1 MAKIY
6 GALEVAQLEWF
17 TQSPDTRPSAASN
30 TYRVIYAS
38 DVKQVQISDGTNWI
52 AFINGSTNQTLAGN
66 ITFSGEQIFTGLHR
80 LSVTTDSS
88 STGAITALNN
98 TTPVIEF
105 TAAVTS
111 ISGVANSASGATVM
125 LVNRTGGTVAV
136 LDEDTGATAANRIR
150 TGTGAQISLANN
162 ASILLTYVGDSRWH
176 VIGGSGSGSGSAG
189 INYITNGSAEAD
201 TLGWA
206 TYAESDAVTLQNT
219 GDTVTLNSHGLSNG
233 NEVSF
238 TSFNIANGL
247 STNTLYYVVTA
258 TTNTFQVATSSG
270 GSAVAITADST
281 GTLVRFVPKTAA
293 GGSANVTITRS
304 TTTPLIGTASFIL
317 TKDAANREGQGWEF
331 DFTIDRAYQAKVL
344 QVSFQYLVNSG
355 TFVAGSS
362 STVSDVTVYIY
373 DVTNAQII
381 QPSSFK
387 LLSNNASISD
397 TFNATFQTASNST
410 SYRLIF
416 HVSTPSTAA
425 YSLKV
430 DGISVSPS
438 TYVYGTPVTDWQN
451 FTPTGSWT
459 GAVTYTGQ
467 WRRVGDTLQMQGK
480 ITLSGAPTGGG
491 LTVNLPLGL
500 SIDTTKI
507 DSTTPNNWVLGL
519 WSGLDNGIQG
529 YTGMVAYSSS
539 TSVAM
544 SVGNAAQTYLR
555 IDGVSTT
562 IPFSWNNTDFLH
574 YSFQVPIAGWSS
586 SVQTSDQ
593 TDTRVVS
600 LAATG
605 TVPTI
610 TGGSPLIY
618 PTVLFDT
625 HGAYNA
631 ATGRYTIPVSGFYRV
646 TATLASTH
654 ALYSSFQ
661 IRKNTVAQ
669 TPAQG
674 SADVNGY
681 IDAVFLQQFNSG
693 DIIDVVSSSNA
704 ASTSIKTSLTIERL
718 SGPSAIAASE
728 SINAAYW
735 VSANFAASTTVPIN
749 FDAREFDS
757 HGAVT
762 TSATAWRFTAPI
774 SGTYFI
780 NAYWYL
786 TASAASLA
794 VYKNGTLNKFISFSN
809 FGALTG
815 TGSTL
820 IKLNAGDYIDLRPD
834 AARTITGGSLNA
846 VNVSQIQISRIG
858 N

>member
-88 STGAITALNN
+88 STGAIIALNN

-206 TYAESDAVTLQNT
+206 TYAESDAVTFQDT

-233 NEVSF
+233 NQISF
-238 TSFNIANGL
+238 TSITSTTGI
-247 STNTLYYVVTA
+247 STNTLYFVVTA
-258 TTNTFQVATSSG
+258 TTNTFQVATSLG
-270 GSAVAITADST
+270 GSALPLTTNGS
-281 GTLVRFVPKTAA
+281 GTLVRFVPKTGS
-293 GGSANVTITRS
+293 GGSSSLSISRS
-304 TTTPLIGTASFIL
+304 TSNPLIGTASFIL
-317 TKDAANREGQGWEF
+317 TKGGSANLEGQGWEY
-331 DFTIDRAYQAKVL
+331 DFTIDRGYQAKVL
-344 QVSFQYLVNSG
+344 QISFQYLVNSG

-416 HVSTPSTAA
+416 HVSTPSTAN
-425 YSLKV
+425 YELKV

-438 TYVYGTPVTDWQN
+438 TYVYGTPVTDWQAY
-451 FTPTGSWT
+451 TPTFQGFGTPTS
-459 GAVTYTGQ
+459 VQFQ
-467 WRRVGDTLQMQGK
+467 WRRVGADLEVRGRFNPGTS
-480 ITLSGAPTGGG
+480 TAVEARVSFPSG
-491 LTVNLPLGL
+491 LTSADTSLIPALQIAGMAASNATAANSRTVLIEPSVTYFTFGVTTNGPL
-500 SIDTTKI
+500 TR
-507 DSTTPNNWVLGL
+507 NNGNVVAT
-519 WSGLDNGIQG
+519 SPEVFAFFAKVAIQ
-529 YTGMVAYSSS
+529 
-539 TSVAM
+539 
-544 SVGNAAQTYLR
+544 
-555 IDGVSTT
+555 
-562 IPFSWNNTDFLH
+562 
-574 YSFQVPIAGWSS
+574 GWSS

-593 TDTRVVS
+593 TDTRVV
-600 LAATG
+600 AARYYQNANTAQS
-605 TVPTI
+605 TYLDFPTRQI
-610 TGGSPLIY
+610 
-618 PTVLFDT
+618 DT
-625 HGAYNA
+625 HAAVTTGSGVWKFTCPVAGIYKVSVFYSGA
-631 ATGRYTIPVSGFYRV
+631 
-646 TATLASTH
+646 AS
-654 ALYSSFQ
+654 
-661 IRKNTVAQ
+661 NTVQ
-669 TPAQG
+669 LYK
-674 SADVNGY
+674 NG
-681 IDAVFLQQFNSG
+681 AVFPLSG
-693 DIIDVVSSSNA
+693 NNAVIVSSDTINGVGTGSTMVELVTGDFIQLFVTSNA
-704 ASTSIKTSLTIERL
+704 VMNGHVSIERL

-728 SINAAYW
+728 TVALRYTNTAGSSYGTSDTLMPFATKDYDTHNAW
-735 VSANFAASTTVPIN
+735 VTNT
-749 FDAREFDS
+749 
-757 HGAVT
+757 
-762 TSATAWRFTAPI
+762 FTAPI
-774 SGTYFI
+774 SGKYLANIILTSASTGI
-780 NAYWYL
+780 VLNAVL
-786 TASAASLA
+786 
-794 VYKNGTLNKFISFSN
+794 YKNGASFCQV
-809 FGALTG
+809 GAG
-815 TGSTL
+815 YSTGSTRSVGSATVS
-820 IKLNAGDYIDLRPD
+820 LNSGDTLSFYVSGSV
-834 AARTITGGSLNA
+834 AGSLSTVAGLNHFSITR
-846 VNVSQIQISRIG
+846 VG

>member
-111 ISGVANSASGATVM
+111 ISGIANSASGATVM

-206 TYAESDAVTLQNT
+206 TYAESDAVTFQDT

-233 NEVSF
+233 NQISF
-238 TSFNIANGL
+238 TSITSTTGI
-247 STNTLYYVVTA
+247 STNTLYFVVTA
-258 TTNTFQVATSSG
+258 TTNTFQVATSLG
-270 GSAVAITADST
+270 GSALPLTTNGS
-281 GTLVRFVPKTAA
+281 GTLVRFVPKTGS
-293 GGSANVTITRS
+293 GGSSSLSISRS
-304 TTTPLIGTASFIL
+304 ISSPLIGTASFIL
-317 TKDAANREGQGWEF
+317 TKGGLANLEGQGWEY
-331 DFTIDRAYQAKVL
+331 DFTIDRGYQAKVL
-344 QVSFQYLVNSG
+344 QISFQYLVNSG

-410 SYRLIF
+410 AYRLIF
-416 HVSTPSTAA
+416 HVSTPSTAN
-425 YSLKV
+425 YELKV

-438 TYVYGTPVTDWQN
+438 TYVYGTPVTDWQAY
-451 FTPTGSWT
+451 TPTFTNLGLVT
-459 GAVTYTGQ
+459 GTDFK
-467 WRRVGDTLQMQGK
+467 WRRVGNILEIIGYGKSATVASNQRFTLP
-480 ITLSGAPTGGG
+480 AG
-491 LTVNLPLGL
+491 LN
-500 SIDTTKI
+500 ID
-507 DSTTPNNWVLGL
+507 
-519 WSGLDNGIQG
+519 
-529 YTGMVAYSSS
+529 
-539 TSVAM
+539 TSVA
-544 SVGNAAQTYLR
+544 
-555 IDGVSTT
+555 GVSATNTLGFFNRLPAAAGSTVTT
-562 IPFSWNNTDFLH
+562 GGLFYDSALGTQVLRLQTRSDTGLYETTATSAISNNEGFSCRAF
-574 YSFQVPIAGWSS
+574 VPIQGWSS

-600 LAATG
+600 FSAFRTATQSV
-605 TVPTI
+605 TADVTD
-610 TGGSPLIY
+610 
-618 PTVLFDT
+618 VLFAQINKDS
-625 HGAYNA
+625 HGAFSGNN
-631 ATGRYTIPVSGFYRV
+631 TYTIPVAGDYTISASIGDNAAASIGIRLYVSTVQYR
-646 TATLASTH
+646 TLC
-654 ALYSSFQ
+654 F
-661 IRKNTVAQ
+661 
-669 TPAQG
+669 TPAGQNG
-674 SADVNGY
+674 SGTIIVPNLKVGDTITIRSSVTLTLSVGGY
-681 IDAVFLQQFNSG
+681 L
-693 DIIDVVSSSNA
+693 
-704 ASTSIKTSLTIERL
+704 SIQRI

-728 SINAAYW
+728 T
-735 VSANFAASTTVPIN
+735 VAASYWAGASGTSTSTTPIN
-749 FDAREFDS
+749 FSSKEYDT
-757 HGAVT
+757 HNAVT
-762 TSATAWRFTAPI
+762 TGASWRFTAPI
-774 SGTYFI
+774 SGIYAVNVWVNITGAIATFLYI
-780 NAYWYL
+780 YKNSTTTDYKTIAYSN
-786 TASAASLA
+786 TSIAQAMGASALR
-794 VYKNGTLNKFISFSN
+794 
-809 FGALTG
+809 
-815 TGSTL
+815 
-820 IKLNAGDYIDLRPD
+820 LNAGDYIAIHTSASVGYDGN
-834 AARTITGGSLNA
+834 ASLAGEPTNINI
-846 VNVSQIQISRIG
+846 VRVG